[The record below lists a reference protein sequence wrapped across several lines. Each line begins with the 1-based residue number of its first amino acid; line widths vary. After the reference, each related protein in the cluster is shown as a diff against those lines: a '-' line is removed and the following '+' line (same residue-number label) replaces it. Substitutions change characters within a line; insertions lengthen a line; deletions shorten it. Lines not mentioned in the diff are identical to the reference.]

1 MAEHGRRR
9 RQLAVFLAG
18 VLLLNFPVLGVV
30 DAIKLPGGAPLTSL
44 YLFTAWLGMILVT
57 AVLARRRRGD
67 G

>member
-1 MAEHGRRR
+1 MAEHGRHR

-44 YLFTAWLGMILVT
+44 YLFSAWLGVILVT
-57 AVLARRRRGD
+57 AALARRRGKD